1 MASKEFLSVPEF
13 VKSVHYMLGGPGTLD
28 PSASWVD
35 ENGDPID
42 YAKKGT
48 VLGKATETGLLVPYN
63 DSGSGGEDV
72 AVGILWEDISFGE
85 NGENASAVYMI
96 HGRVDENQLIGIDAN
111 AKGDLK
117 HIVFESAK
125 VGAVPLWSTLSGT
138 ITNAAGGAAISGAV
152 ITITLPDGSSASG
165 TTDTDGKYKI
175 ENLPYGTLA
184 YLVEAAG
191 FNDVTGTVEIG
202 YNEEITL
209 DVEMTASGG

>member
-28 PSASWVD
+28 ASASWVD
-35 ENGDPID
+35 ENGNSID

-48 VLGKATETGLLVPYN
+48 VLGKVTATGLLVPYN
-63 DSGSGGEDV
+63 NSGSGGEQT
-72 AVGILWEDISFGE
+72 AIGILWEDVSFG
-85 NGENASAVYMI
+85 NGGNASAVYMI

-111 AKGDLK
+111 AKADLK
-117 HIVFESAK
+117 HIVFESEK

-138 ITNAAGGAAISGAV
+138 ITNAAGGADITGAL
-152 ITITLPDGSSASG
+152 ITITLLDGSSASG